1 MIAPM
6 IYYDYK
12 QFRTDVQSLAKQCEP
27 FCPDTILAVARG
39 GMTLAHA
46 LSMALDVRNL
56 QSIRTESYDG
66 EIQRDN
72 IIISGECNLSDSK
85 RILVVDDIVDSGQ
98 TLIYLMPFLR
108 SLNPAADFKIATLFT
123 KQSALMQPD
132 FSLHEATDWID
143 FFWERDFLSDSELS
157 Q

>member
-12 QFRTDVQSLAKQCEP
+12 RFCTDVQSLTKQCEA
-27 FCPDTILAVARG
+27 FHPDTILAVARG
-39 GMTLAHA
+39 GMTLGHA

-66 EIQRDN
+66 EVQRDSIN
-72 IIISGECNLSDSK
+72 VYGSCDLSASK

-98 TLIYLMPFLR
+98 TLMHLMPFLR
-108 SLNPAADFKIATLFT
+108 SLNSETEFKIATLFT

-132 FSLHEATDWID
+132 FFLHEATDWID
-143 FFWERDFLSDSELS
+143 FFWERDFLKEGSL
-157 Q
+157 

>member
-12 QFRTDVQSLAKQCEP
+12 QFRTDVQSLARQCEP

-39 GMTLAHA
+39 GVTLAHA
-46 LSMALDVRNL
+46 LSMALDIRNL
-56 QSIRTESYDG
+56 QSIRAESYDG
-66 EIQRDN
+66 EVQRDSIN
-72 IIISGECNLSDSK
+72 VYGSCDFSDSK

-98 TLIYLMPFLR
+98 TLMHLMPFLR
-108 SLNPAADFKIATLFT
+108 SLNPEAEFKVATLFT

-143 FFWERDFLSDSELS
+143 FFWERDYLRNDKKT
-157 Q
+157 

>member
-12 QFRTDVQSLAKQCEP
+12 RFCTDVQSLAKLCEP
-27 FCPDTILAVARG
+27 FRPDTILAVARG
-39 GMTLAHA
+39 GMTLGHA
-46 LSMALDVRNL
+46 LSMALDTRNL

-66 EIQRDN
+66 EIQRDSIN
-72 IIISGECNLSDSK
+72 IFGASDLSASK

-98 TLIYLMPFLR
+98 TLVHLMPFLR
-108 SLNPAADFKIATLFT
+108 SLNPVAEFKIATLFT
-123 KQSALMQPD
+123 KQSALLQPD

-143 FFWERDFLSDSELS
+143 FFWERDYLPID
-157 Q
+157 

>member
-39 GMTLAHA
+39 GMSLGHA

-56 QSIRTESYDG
+56 QSIRSESYD
-66 EIQRDN
+66 EEVQRDTIN
-72 IIISGECNLSDSK
+72 VYGSCDLSDSK
-85 RILVVDDIVDSGQ
+85 RVLVVDDIVDSGQ
-98 TLIYLMPFLR
+98 TLIHLMPFLR
-108 SLNPAADFKIATLFT
+108 SLNPVSEFKIATLFT
-123 KQSALMQPD
+123 KQSALIQPD

-143 FFWERDFLSDSELS
+143 FFWERDFLKEGSI
-157 Q
+157 

>member
-12 QFRTDVQSLAKQCEP
+12 RFCTDVQSLAKQCEP
-27 FCPDTILAVARG
+27 FRPDTILAVARG
-39 GMTLAHA
+39 GMTLGHA
-46 LSMALDVRNL
+46 LSMALDTRNL

-66 EIQRDN
+66 EIQRDSIN
-72 IIISGECNLSDSK
+72 IFGASDLSASK

-98 TLIYLMPFLR
+98 TLVHLMPFLQ
-108 SLNPAADFKIATLFT
+108 SLNPSAEFKIATLFT
-123 KQSALMQPD
+123 KQSALLQPD

-143 FFWERDFLSDSELS
+143 FFWERDFLSDSELPK
-157 Q
+157 